1 MEALP
6 VGVSTPASSTPR
18 LWTWRRRFGSLEIS
32 KVDTRT
38 ALMSL
43 SGGEPGSFFGPLTGK
58 STTFVLDGRQ
68 TNLLF
73 ASALMRLLSAARSS
87 CAVLDLDAF
96 YSSNSDRIF
105 ASMDASTASSTEI
118 RVPRPGLDVES
129 EFSRLFDA
137 RQKVVV
143 IDSLNSLYHLVSLE
157 DGSSRSRKLSFAL
170 AGLSYLA
177 RTNEK
182 AVVLSMYRREGAYR
196 AGTGRSISTL
206 SEATAAVAIRDGRLD
221 MTVERGAVWP
231 GGVFSI
237 RIPSG

>member
-1 MEALP
+1 MGALP
-6 VGVSTPASSTPR
+6 VGASTPTNSTPW

-32 KVDTRT
+32 KADTRA

-43 SGGEPGSFFGPLTGK
+43 SRGEPGSFFGPLTAK
-58 STTFVLDGRQ
+58 STTFILDGRQ
-68 TNLLF
+68 TNLSF
-73 ASALMRLLSAARSS
+73 ASAMVGLLAEARSP
-87 CAVLDLDAF
+87 CAILDLDAF
-96 YSSNSDRIF
+96 YSSNSDKIF
-105 ASMDASTASSTEI
+105 PSMDAPTAASTEI
-118 RVPRPGLDVES
+118 RVPRPGLDVER

-137 RQKVVV
+137 RQKVVI

-170 AGLSYLA
+170 ASLSHLA

-182 AVVLSMYRREGAYR
+182 AVVLSMYRREGLNR

-206 SEATAAVAIRDGRLD
+206 SEATAAVAISGERLS
-221 MTVERGAVWP
+221 MTVERGALWP
-231 GGVFSI
+231 GGALSI